1 MKINIDKTELCVFFC
16 LSEVISQD
24 FDIIIDSK
32 KIKKKKSSPPTLLGF
47 ILDGKLTFQT
57 HMDSIDRKALQAAV
71 ALHVVAKSKQVSA
84 KNMIQ
89 LYKSLVL
96 PHLEYASWKL

>member
-1 MKINIDKTELCVFFC
+1 MKINIDKTELCVFFY

-24 FDIIIDSK
+24 FDIIMDSK
-32 KIKKKKSSPPTLLGF
+32 KINKKSSPPTLLGF

-57 HMDSIDRKALQAAV
+57 HMDSIDRQALQAAV